1 MADANQAGSARSQ
14 GAPGKVSGR
23 SGAEQASC
31 YAVLGI
37 HSAASTQQIRRAYR
51 ELSKLYH
58 PDTTSLP
65 PAIATAKFHQLNE
78 AYAMLSSPD
87 RRAAYDLKHGYSRFS
102 VIQAPLDLDRPVS
115 ERGKRSSAYLE
126 PVERPL
132 SPGELFALFIL
143 GMTFVACLLL
153 VVAIGWT
160 RGEIAFHSP
169 NAHSPDN
176 SALEQVAPR
185 PTAVESNLSTSSPDL

>member
-1 MADANQAGSARSQ
+1 MADANQVGSARSL
-14 GAPGKVSGR
+14 R
-23 SGAEQASC
+23 TENQASC
-31 YAVLGI
+31 YTVLGI
-37 HSAASTQQIRRAYR
+37 HPSASTQQIRRTYR

-65 PAIATAKFHQLNE
+65 PAIATAKFHELNE
-78 AYAMLSSPD
+78 AYAILSSPD
-87 RRAAYDLKHGYSRFS
+87 RRAAYDLKNGYSRFS

-143 GMTFVACLLL
+143 GVTFVACLLL

-169 NAHSPDN
+169 ATST
-176 SALEQVAPR
+176 LEHVAPATPSSVIEPVPIS
-185 PTAVESNLSTSSPDL
+185 PTDL